1 MLDKAPVVVVLAVIP
16 AKIRRKNAQSLT
28 QTLAQQTMPKARIG
42 STQVG
47 IATTSLVA
55 ATVRRIS

>member
-1 MLDKAPVVVVLAVIP
+1 VVVLAVIP
-16 AKIRRKNAQSLT
+16 AKIRRKNPQSLT